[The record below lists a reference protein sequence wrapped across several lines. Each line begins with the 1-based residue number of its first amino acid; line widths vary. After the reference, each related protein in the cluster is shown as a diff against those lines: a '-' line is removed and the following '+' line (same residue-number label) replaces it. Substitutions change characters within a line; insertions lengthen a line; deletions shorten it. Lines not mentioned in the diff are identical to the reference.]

1 MQTLMKTYIKLF
13 IPAATLLLGMGMT
26 SCVNDLDVKPLDPN
40 VSTEYTPIGLYNK
53 CYANFAMEGN
63 AGGGSTDIVASDAG
77 TTGLLRQM
85 FNANEL
91 PTDEAIC
98 GWGDPGIATFIN
110 NGYGAD
116 HPMLEMYYNRLT
128 VGIDYCN
135 QYINVAADYDA
146 TMTAEVRLLR
156 AIEYYLLMDAFGNVP
171 FGTALEKPVQFT
183 RAQMYD
189 WLVNEVKNLEPALM
203 DAKAK
208 KSSDAN
214 YGRLDKAAAWML
226 LARLYLN
233 AEVYTGSAH
242 WEEAALYAKKV
253 MESSYKLNTTSVG
266 GWSAY
271 QMLFMGDNGETDAA
285 YEAVFP
291 IKADGL
297 TTTQYGASFF
307 YIASTFGGEM
317 HANPAD
323 ADATNG
329 TSGAWSGNRARA
341 DLVLKFF
348 PQAAVDEAAAPNVQ
362 SYDMTIAAG
371 DDRALFCGEGHTLNA
386 DDPATFT
393 SGFGVAKFTN
403 FKTDG
408 SAGHDATFPDT
419 DFFLFRVG
427 EAYLTYA
434 EALFRQGQVGEA
446 LTTINRLRERAH
458 ATPKQSIEL
467 KDICDEWCREFF
479 FEGRRRTDLI
489 RFGYFGGRNGYNWQW
504 KGGEY
509 TGTNFEETRNIFAI
523 PTKDLTANKNMKQ
536 NPGY

>member
-1 MQTLMKTYIKLF
+1 MKTYIKHF

-26 SCVNDLDVKPLDPN
+26 SCVKDLDVEPLDPN

-116 HPMLEMYYNRLT
+116 HPMLEMYYNRLY

-156 AIEYYLLMDAFGNVP
+156 AIEYYLLMDAFGNIP
-171 FGTALEKPVQFT
+171 FGTELAKPERYT
-183 RAQMYD
+183 REQMYA
-189 WLVNEVKNLEPALM
+189 WLEEEVLDIEPALM

-208 KSSDAN
+208 KSNDAD

-233 AEVYTGSAH
+233 AEVYTGEAK
-242 WEEAALYAKKV
+242 WDEAATYAKKV

-285 YEAVFP
+285 LEAIFP
-291 IKADGL
+291 VKTDGL

-323 ADATNG
+323 PDATNG

-348 PQAAVDEAAAPNVQ
+348 PQAANDETKAPNVQ
-362 SYDMTIAAG
+362 SYDMTVAAN
-371 DDRALFCGEGHTLNA
+371 DDRALFCGVDHTLNA
-386 DDPATFT
+386 TDPADFKT
-393 SGFGVAKFTN
+393 GFGVAKFNN

-408 SAGHDATFPDT
+408 SAGHDATYPDT
-419 DFFLFRVG
+419 DFFLFRTA

-434 EALFRQGQVGEA
+434 EALFRQGKTDEA
-446 LTTINRLRERAH
+446 LTIINELRDRAH
-458 ATPKQSIEL
+458 ASAMPSLTL
-467 KDICDEWCREFF
+467 KDICDEWSREFY

-489 RFGYFGGRNGYNWQW
+489 RFGYFGGRNGYTWQW
-504 KGGEY
+504 KGGVY
-509 TGTNFEETRNIFAI
+509 SGTNFEEWRNIFAI
-523 PTKDLTANKNMKQ
+523 PTKDLTANKNLTQ
-536 NPGY
+536 NTGY

>member
-1 MQTLMKTYIKLF
+1 MHIAMKKYIKLF
-13 IPAATLLLGMGMT
+13 VPAASLLLGMGMT
-26 SCVNDLDVKPLDPN
+26 SCVGDLDVTPLDPN
-40 VSTEYTPIGLYNK
+40 VSTEYTPVGLYNK

-63 AGGGSTDIVASDAG
+63 AGGGSTDIVARDPG
-77 TTGLLRQM
+77 TTGLLRLM

-91 PTDEAIC
+91 TTDEAIC

-116 HPMLEMYYNRLT
+116 HPMLEMYYNRLS

-135 QYINVAADYDA
+135 KYINVAGDYDA

-156 AIEYYLLMDAFGNVP
+156 AIEYYLWMDAFGNVP
-171 FGTALEKPVQFT
+171 FGTELGKPVQCP
-183 RAQMYD
+183 RAEMYA
-189 WLVNEVKNLEPALM
+189 WLVNEVTELEPALM

-208 KSSDAN
+208 TSADEN

-233 AEVYTGSAH
+233 AEVYTGKAE
-242 WEEAALYAKKV
+242 WAKAAEYAKKV
-253 MESSYKLNTTSVG
+253 MDSSYKLNTTSVG

-285 YEAVFP
+285 LEAIFP
-291 IKADGL
+291 VKADGL

-307 YIASTFGGEM
+307 FIASTFGGEM

-323 ADATNG
+323 PAATNG

-348 PQAAVDEAAAPNVQ
+348 PSAAADESKAPNVQ
-362 SYDMTIAAG
+362 SYDMAIAAG

-386 DDPATFT
+386 EAPATFT
-393 SGFGVAKFTN
+393 SGFGVAKFNN
-403 FKTDG
+403 FRTDG
-408 SAGHDATFPDT
+408 KAGKDATFPDT
-419 DFFLFRVG
+419 DFFLFRAA

-434 EALFRQGQVGEA
+434 EALLRQGDAAGALAVVNQV
-446 LTTINRLRERAH
+446 RSRAH
-458 ATPKQSIEL
+458 ATPLRSL
-467 KDICDEWCREFF
+467 DLRTLCDEWSREFY
-479 FEGRRRTDLI
+479 FEGRRRTDLV
-489 RFGYFGGRNGYNWQW
+489 RFGYFGGRNNYNWQW

-509 TGTNFEETRNIFAI
+509 AGINFDENRNIFAI

>member
-1 MQTLMKTYIKLF
+1 MKKYIKLF
-13 IPAATLLLGMGMT
+13 VPAATLLLGMGMT
-26 SCVNDLDVKPLDPN
+26 SCVGDLDVTPLDPN
-40 VSTEYTPIGLYNK
+40 VSTEYTPVGLYNK

-63 AGGGSTDIVASDAG
+63 AGGGSTDIVAIDPG
-77 TTGLLRQM
+77 TTGLLRLM

-91 PTDEAIC
+91 TTDEAIC

-116 HPMLEMYYNRLT
+116 HPMLEMYYNRLS

-135 QYINVAADYDA
+135 KYINVAGDYDA

-156 AIEYYLLMDAFGNVP
+156 AIEYYLWMDAFGNVP
-171 FGTALEKPVQFT
+171 FGTELGKPVQRP
-183 RAQMYD
+183 RAEMYA
-189 WLVNEVKNLEPALM
+189 WLVNEVTELEPALM

-208 KSSDAN
+208 TSADEN

-233 AEVYTGSAH
+233 AEVYTGKAE
-242 WEEAALYAKKV
+242 WAKAAEYAKKV
-253 MESSYKLNTTSVG
+253 MDSSYKLNTTSVG

-285 YEAVFP
+285 LEAIFP
-291 IKADGL
+291 VKADGL

-307 YIASTFGGEM
+307 FIASTFGGEM

-323 ADATNG
+323 PAATNG

-348 PQAAVDEAAAPNVQ
+348 PSAAADESKAPNVQ
-362 SYDMTIAAG
+362 SYDMAIAAG

-386 DDPATFT
+386 EAPATFT
-393 SGFGVAKFTN
+393 SGFGVAKFNN
-403 FKTDG
+403 FRTDG
-408 SAGHDATFPDT
+408 KAGKDATFPDT
-419 DFFLFRVG
+419 DFFLFRAA

-434 EALFRQGQVGEA
+434 EALLRQGDAAGALAVVNQV
-446 LTTINRLRERAH
+446 RSRAH
-458 ATPKQSIEL
+458 ATPLRSL
-467 KDICDEWCREFF
+467 DLRTLCDEWSREFY
-479 FEGRRRTDLI
+479 FEGRRRTDLV
-489 RFGYFGGRNGYNWQW
+489 RFGYFGGRNNYNWQW

-509 TGTNFEETRNIFAI
+509 VGTNFDENRNIFAI

>member
-1 MQTLMKTYIKLF
+1 MHIAMKKYIKLF
-13 IPAATLLLGMGMT
+13 VPAATLLLGMGMT
-26 SCVNDLDVKPLDPN
+26 SCVGDLDVTPLDPN
-40 VSTEYTPIGLYNK
+40 VSTEYTPVGLYNK

-63 AGGGSTDIVASDAG
+63 AGGGSTDIVAIDPG
-77 TTGLLRQM
+77 TTGLLRLM

-91 PTDEAIC
+91 TTDEAIC

-116 HPMLEMYYNRLT
+116 HPMLEMYYNRLS

-135 QYINVAADYDA
+135 KYINVAGDYDA

-156 AIEYYLLMDAFGNVP
+156 AIEYYLWMDAFGNVP
-171 FGTALEKPVQFT
+171 FGTELGKPVQRP
-183 RAQMYD
+183 RAEMYA
-189 WLVNEVKNLEPALM
+189 WLVNEVTELEPALM

-208 KSSDAN
+208 TSADEN

-233 AEVYTGSAH
+233 AEVYTGKAE
-242 WEEAALYAKKV
+242 WAKAAEYAKKV
-253 MESSYKLNTTSVG
+253 MDSSYKLNTTSVG

-285 YEAVFP
+285 LEAIFP
-291 IKADGL
+291 VKADGL

-307 YIASTFGGEM
+307 FIASTFGGEM

-323 ADATNG
+323 PAATNG

-348 PQAAVDEAAAPNVQ
+348 PSAAADESKAPNVQ
-362 SYDMTIAAG
+362 SYDMAIAAG

-386 DDPATFT
+386 EAPATFT
-393 SGFGVAKFTN
+393 SGFGVAKFNN
-403 FKTDG
+403 FRTDG
-408 SAGHDATFPDT
+408 KAGKDATFPDT
-419 DFFLFRVG
+419 DFFLFRAA

-434 EALFRQGQVGEA
+434 EALLRQGDAAGALAVVNQV
-446 LTTINRLRERAH
+446 RSRAH
-458 ATPKQSIEL
+458 ATPLRSL
-467 KDICDEWCREFF
+467 DLRTLCDEWSREFY
-479 FEGRRRTDLI
+479 FEGRRRTDLV
-489 RFGYFGGRNGYNWQW
+489 RFGYFGGRNNYNWQW

-509 TGTNFEETRNIFAI
+509 VGTNFDENRNIFAI